1 MYKDYYD
8 VRLVFAPPSSVG
20 KFGGDT
26 DNWVW
31 PRHTGDFSV
40 FRIYADQN
48 NQPAAYSPENVP
60 YHPDYLL
67 LFLWAGMNKVHLHD
81 YGISRFYQQVFV
93 FIWDRRKD

>member
-1 MYKDYYD
+1 MVGNEFYLSVYKDYYD

-48 NQPAAYSPENVP
+48 NQPGSLFSGECALSSG
-60 YHPDYLL
+60 LFCL
-67 LFLWAGMNKVHLHD
+67 LFLWAGMNKVH
-81 YGISRFYQQVFV
+81 FA
-93 FIWDRRKD
+93 